1 MYRIAA
7 EKIQRVIE
15 IINLSRRCGVKKH
28 DLRQLHCLEEA
39 LYSLKQWFEDRALK
53 LEGENES
60 KTS

>member
-1 MYRIAA
+1 MDRVAA

-39 LYSLKQWFEDRALK
+39 LYSLKQWFQDRALK
-53 LEGENES
+53 LEGKNGQDS
-60 KTS
+60 